1 LFFGWYIHKPHTSI
15 RTPLLSQ
22 LQEVTPQGCSTSCSA
37 HSPEQEEEQEHA
49 LQPIPEAVSSP
60 IVLGGAV
67 IDNEEEELLIPTAGD
82 GMGIQVSEKDDSN
95 DEAVGNL
102 DQLYTI
108 F

>member
-1 LFFGWYIHKPHTSI
+1 M
-15 RTPLLSQ
+15 
-22 LQEVTPQGCSTSCSA
+22 
-37 HSPEQEEEQEHA
+37 
-49 LQPIPEAVSSP
+49 SSP